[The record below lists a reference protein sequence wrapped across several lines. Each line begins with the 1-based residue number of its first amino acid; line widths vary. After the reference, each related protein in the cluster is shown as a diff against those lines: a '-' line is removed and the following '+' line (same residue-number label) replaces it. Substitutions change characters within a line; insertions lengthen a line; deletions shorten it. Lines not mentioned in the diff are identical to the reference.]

1 MMKMTPRETGRER
14 EEGEGEK
21 EGRGSTTFRKYA
33 LGWNDFLLD
42 RVAECFR
49 ERCLHSRKGASF
61 PDSTL
66 LIVPTA
72 EAGRLL
78 REAIAE
84 KFRPEGGIVS
94 LHVETPA
101 CLATP
106 QRPCADSVLTSSR
119 WIRVLKAIKA
129 EEYPNLLKGLEKYR
143 NTEYQ
148 IAMFFV
154 INATSIQIL
163 PTSVLALRTSL
174 NAAAPSDIILPTI
187 LATAVS
193 TAAGILLVKMF
204 LRKKRK

>member
-1 MMKMTPRETGRER
+1 MNVIFALCFSVCTLILLFTDPDGALAAMLSGGEKALALTLKMTVIYAVWLGIFELAER
-14 EEGEGEK
+14 
-21 EGRGSTTFRKYA
+21 
-33 LGWNDFLLD
+33 
-42 RVAECFR
+42 
-49 ERCLHSRKGASF
+49 SRL
-61 PDSTL
+61 T
-66 LIVPTA
+66 
-72 EAGRLL
+72 
-78 REAIAE
+78 E
-84 KFRPEGGIVS
+84 KFA
-94 LHVETPA
+94 L
-101 CLATP
+101 
-106 QRPCADSVLTSSR
+106 
-119 WIRVLKAIKA
+119 
-129 EEYPNLLKGLEKYR
+129 LLKPVNRFLFGELPEKANEYISLNISANMLGMSGATTPMGIKSIRELEKYR